1 MGFDLLSFWQWSSSV
16 VVSKC
21 DPGVL
26 AEYPSI
32 EMVPHCT

>member
-1 MGFDLLSFWQWSSSV
+1 MEFIGCREQ
-16 VVSKC
+16 C

-32 EMVPHCT
+32 EMVPHCNNIG